1 MRGCARRPGKAKG
14 LTALAMQDPPGPL
27 RAGPSALARNL
38 FRRENRR
45 MKVSRVFHSS
55 AVSIQAWQTLR
66 DAATLMKAGGFSCLP
81 VMSGDD
87 LVGIITERDLVE
99 ALADSDRPG
108 SAPVFDY
115 MSEEPKTVALDD
127 ECSVAVTEMLATGCR
142 HLPVMDHDK
151 LVGIVSARD
160 LLLLAATST
169 AVPA

>member
-1 MRGCARRPGKAKG
+1 
-14 LTALAMQDPPGPL
+14 
-27 RAGPSALARNL
+27 
-38 FRRENRR
+38 
-45 MKVSRVFHSS
+45 MKVSKVFHRG
-55 AVSIQAWQTLR
+55 AARVEAWQTLGE
-66 DAATLMKAGGFSCLP
+66 AARLMKARGISCLA

-99 ALADSDRPG
+99 ALAGSDRPG

-115 MSEEPKTVALDD
+115 MSEEPKTVTVED

-142 HLPVMDHDK
+142 HLPVMDHEK

-169 AVPA
+169 AAAIPA